1 MGDFDRPKANN
12 DVYVEEGELRK
23 MRDPRTGQIKEV
35 DMSLAALSR
44 TMEQIRKSA
53 EIINQ
58 PTTSFEMAMSRFDY
72 IKELVLDHAQFS
84 PKLKNLQI
92 RILNKTIEVVREI
105 DEFDMVR
112 ISFARNHYMTKAK
125 AELAKEN
132 RSSKEGRAKAIE
144 KAIEIMNSGAKYL
157 KDDHEAQSYINGLK
171 EELDSL

>member
-1 MGDFDRPKANN
+1 
-12 DVYVEEGELRK
+12 
-23 MRDPRTGQIKEV
+23 
-35 DMSLAALSR
+35 
-44 TMEQIRKSA
+44 ME
-53 EIINQ
+53 
-58 PTTSFEMAMSRFDY
+58 Y
-72 IKELVLDHAQFS
+72 FS
-84 PKLKNLQI
+84 YWK
-92 RILNKTIEVVREI
+92 RRREI